1 MHQLRMKKTSAM
13 HTFKI
18 TNSFRALFSQ
28 MHFFCTFWHPALFSL
43 QAVEAF
49 YMRVP
54 RRIICQHSSRK
65 KSRHDRIYQSHL
77 GTQKVLNVLIFYT
90 WSNFHSNFFFADTL
104 FSSGSK
110 STVHYTVVWMHC
122 RKQPRQLFAD
132 EINALQNSRIIQPF
146 TPRLLFKVCAFW
158 LKVK

>member
-1 MHQLRMKKTSAM
+1 M

-18 TNSFRALFSQ
+18 TNSFRALFFA
-28 MHFFCTFWHPALFSL
+28 MHFFCTFWHPLSPLCNTKCTVLHTKWNF
-43 QAVEAF
+43 VRF
-49 YMRVP
+49 D
-54 RRIICQHSSRK
+54 K
-65 KSRHDRIYQSHL
+65 KSWNREKKTNHL
-77 GTQKVLNVLIFYT
+77 NFEDHNEQFIKIAFDFPETRWYLHGMFIKKESVLL
-90 WSNFHSNFFFADTL
+90 DK
-104 FSSGSK
+104 K
-110 STVHYTVVWMHC
+110 SWETCHCAVVWMHC